1 MNITLRKASAIQN
14 TILDAIKA
22 IKVTHTVELN
32 EFQNPETE
40 IKRAN
45 DELVKNDQRRASL
58 LTAYYNIRGLVAQA
72 NSSAGIDLLLTKA
85 AFIDKRVGQVEE
97 LAGATAMTDLA
108 VITGKIEKLKARPAD
123 ARASIYGY
131 NDTVSTSVLA
141 QAQVD
146 QAKKQI
152 SDLKKQKQKIND
164 EVLELNIKTEIP
176 LSDEIAN
183 VLAQE
188 GLV

>member
-14 TILDAIKA
+14 TILDAIKG
-22 IKVTHTVELN
+22 IKVAHTVELN
-32 EFQNPETE
+32 EFQDPEAE

-45 DELVKNDQRRASL
+45 DELVKNDQRRAAL

-72 NSSAGIDLLLTKA
+72 NSNAGIDLLLTKA
-85 AFIDKRVGQVEE
+85 AFIDKRIAQVNE
-97 LAGATAMTDLA
+97 LAGASAMTELE
-108 VITGKIEKLKARPAD
+108 VVKGKIEKIKARPAD
-123 ARASIYGY
+123 ARSSIYGY

-141 QAQVD
+141 QAQID

-152 SDLKKQKQKIND
+152 ADLKKQKQKIND

-183 VLAQE
+183 VLVQE
-188 GLV
+188 GLI

>member
-1 MNITLRKASAIQN
+1 MNITLRKANAIQN
-14 TILDAIKA
+14 TILDAIKG
-22 IKVTHTVELN
+22 IKVIHSVELN
-32 EFQNPETE
+32 EFQNPEAE

-45 DELVKNDQRRASL
+45 DEMVKNDQRRASL

-97 LAGATAMTDLA
+97 LAGASAMTDLE
-108 VITGKIEKLKARPAD
+108 VVKGKIEKIKTRPAD
-123 ARASIYGY
+123 ARSSIYGY
-131 NDTVSTSVLA
+131 NDAVSTSVLA
-141 QAQVD
+141 QAQID

-152 SDLKKQKQKIND
+152 ADLKKQKQKIND

-188 GLV
+188 GLI

>member
-14 TILDAIKA
+14 TILDTIKS
-22 IKVTHTVELN
+22 IKLNATVELN
-32 EFQNPETE
+32 EFQDAETE
-40 IKRAN
+40 IKKAN

-85 AFIDKRVGQVEE
+85 AFIDKRVAQCEE
-97 LAGATAMTDLA
+97 IANCTVMTDPT

-123 ARASIYGY
+123 SRSSIYGY
-131 NDTVSTSVLA
+131 NDTISTSVLV
-141 QAQVD
+141 QSQID

-152 SDLKKQKQKIND
+152 SDLKKQKQKLND
-164 EVLELNIKTEIP
+164 EVLELNIRTEIP
-176 LSDEIAN
+176 LSDEITN